1 MIDRQKIF
9 CQGGEILSKVLKA
22 ISASGI
28 RVHGIKESSGDA
40 WYFGYSLRHPTSI
53 GYDCGPDFFERNGY
67 QKVDPFT
74 FAVAWLRKIPEE
86 ILAEAKTICFC
97 RGGETFK
104 KVLSEMI
111 KRNLVPFDAS
121 QEVVL
126 EKAANDRY
134 KFGIG
139 SAHSNFGYSGLD
151 YFESRNCI
159 EVSPEVFSIIWLE
172 QDVDSV
178 TGSSDES
185 TLVVMPKQDIKIT
198 KVSVTKLTIKL

>member
-28 RVHGIKESSGDA
+28 RIHGIEQGSDDA
-40 WYFGYSLRHPTSI
+40 WYFGYSIRHATSI
-53 GYDCGPDFFERNGY
+53 GYDCGPDFFEKNGY

-74 FAVAWLRKIPEE
+74 FAVAWLKKIPEQ
-86 ILAEAKTICFC
+86 ILVEAKTFCFC

-104 KVLSEMI
+104 KILSEMI
-111 KRNLVPFDAS
+111 KRNLVSFGAP
-121 QEVVL
+121 ETVL
-126 EKAANDRY
+126 EKAAYDRY

-139 SAHSNFGYSGLD
+139 SAHSNFGFSRLD

-159 EVSPEVFSIIWLE
+159 EVSPEVFSIIWLG

-178 TGSSDES
+178 IESNDES
-185 TLVVMPKQDIKIT
+185 TLVVTPKQDIKIT
-198 KVSVTKLTIKL
+198 KVSVTKLVIKL